1 MSRGPPPKSMI
12 KLYHLL
18 RKVPFLPDEEIAEE
32 LGVKAETARVYRW
45 RLRKKL
51 VTGVTYFEYC
61 PECFAKAL
69 VFDRETGEIVCSNC
83 GYVVEEEYPEFKMS
97 SSLPFGTEE
106 KPNTFALESNIAY
119 GKSLGFTMPKKHLYH
134 ILARVN
140 EEHNSEAGLPVRQI
154 QVITQTVDPPLVKS
168 MLTYGSRLLKELGL
182 DRDTDRNHIFADQYG
197 RLLRK
202 IAAYIMISKSSLQ
215 PHQAARAALYHL
227 LSEVDREKAE
237 EVKEK
242 YPFNKK
248 YLKLVI
254 TLHGI

>member
-1 MSRGPPPKSMI
+1 LSRGPPPKSMI

-18 RKVPFLPDEEIAEE
+18 RKVPFLRDEEIAEE
-32 LGVKAETARVYRW
+32 LGVKVESVRVYRW

-69 VFDRETGEIVCSNC
+69 IFDKETGEIVCSNC
-83 GYVVEEEYPEFKMS
+83 GYVIEEEYPEYKVS

-119 GKSLGFTMPKKHLYH
+119 GKSLGFTMPKKQLYR

-140 EEHNSEAGLPVRQI
+140 REHNGEAGLPVRQI
-154 QVITQTVDPPLVKS
+154 QVITQTVDPPLVKR

-182 DRDTDRNHIFADQYG
+182 DRQKSPLRRPIRKTTAQNSRIHNDQQI
-197 RLLRK
+197 RHPAPPSRTRSTIPPTQRSRQRK
-202 IAAYIMISKSSLQ
+202 S
-215 PHQAARAALYHL
+215 
-227 LSEVDREKAE
+227 
-237 EVKEK
+237 
-242 YPFNKK
+242 
-248 YLKLVI
+248 
-254 TLHGI
+254 